1 MRMQEDLNVKKSIV
15 NLKERLVG
23 VIPYVPRNAES
34 KRFLLSKDIS
44 DLLHI
49 HHFWRQRFIQTSPRE
64 FFAPSNV
71 RNDLLYVQQ
80 KTKIDLLKRKIE
92 TGEDVSAYLSSRA
105 HERALD
111 IPAYKESRSFSTS
124 RDQLLVCE
132 GFFHLHLA
140 PRPER
145 TDEILV
151 AQVTPEMFEVV
162 GVFTHDLFTENSLN
176 PSYSKYDKAI
186 EAYLARKLPF
196 GGAFI
201 GGPGGGLQNSAGSSV
216 ASTFWATRCYRV
228 LSLVERYPAGLEGFT
243 IKLYNDIFTRKPS
256 FVKPIWDVTNDG
268 YLLIRDR
275 KNKCEF
281 WVEHDGKWKGK
292 ELSS

>member
-1 MRMQEDLNVKKSIV
+1 MQEDLNAKKSIV
-15 NLKERLVG
+15 SLKERLVS

-34 KRFLLSKDIS
+34 KSFLLNKDIS

-49 HHFWRQRFIQTSPRE
+49 HHFWRQRFIQASPRK

-71 RNDLLYVQQ
+71 RNDPLYVQL
-80 KTKIDLLKRKIE
+80 KKRIEPLKRKIE
-92 TGEDVSAYLSSRA
+92 AGEDVSAYLSSRA
-105 HERALD
+105 HERAID
-111 IPAYKESRSFSTS
+111 ISDYKKSCSFSAS

-151 AQVTPEMFEVV
+151 AQVTPETFEVV
-162 GVFTHDLFTENSLN
+162 GIFTHELFDESGLN

-186 EAYLARKLPF
+186 DAYLARRLPS
-196 GGAFI
+196 GGAFL
-201 GGPGGGLQNSAGSSV
+201 GGPGGGLQNAAGSSV
-216 ASTFWATRCYRV
+216 VSTFWATRCYRV
-228 LSLVERYPAGLEGFT
+228 LIAVELYSAGLEGFT
-243 IKLYNDIFTRKPS
+243 IKLYDEIFTRKPS

-281 WVEHDGKWKGK
+281 WVEYDGKWKGK